1 MPYSD
6 VMAGL
11 ALVVSLFSLYWT
23 SLRSACIRCPP
34 PRVIAF
40 LKNRDDGGWCLAT
53 TLYLANQGAR
63 PADFNY
69 FHARILTAGRAVL
82 LKCVAEKP
90 FRQIVDSEFVMTQ
103 ETCPLPFSLPSH
115 ANVTKHLYFV
125 ATEDDCLPTGEF
137 TVEFLADIVGRSKET
152 ILAKRKIHL
161 KGILG
166 RGHFV
171 EGVAW
176 RNVDVVEIQAQ
187 PTTDALQ
194 ASAQPAGNA

>member
-1 MPYSD
+1 MAYSD

-40 LKNRDDGGWCLAT
+40 LTNRDDGGWCIAT
-53 TLYLANQGAR
+53 TLYLTNQGAR
-63 PADFNY
+63 PADINF
-69 FHARILTAGRAVL
+69 FHARIRTSDRVVH

-90 FRQIVDSEFVMTQ
+90 FRQIVDSGFVMTQ
-103 ETCPLPFSLPSH
+103 DTCPLAFSLTSH
-115 ANVTKHLYFV
+115 TAITKHLYFV
-125 ATEDDCLPTGEF
+125 AVDEDCLPAGEF
-137 TVEFLADIVGRSKET
+137 TVEFLADIVGRRKET
-152 ILAKRKIHL
+152 ILARRKIHL

-166 RGHFV
+166 RGHYV

-176 RNVDVVEIQAQ
+176 RSVDVMEIE
-187 PTTDALQ
+187 PTSDALQ
-194 ASAQPAGNA
+194 PSAEHAGNA